1 MYNNH
6 RNEVHLMAP
15 TKLIR
20 DLWTKGIQYLM
31 DGLAVKSQGHLIKEE
46 K

>member
-6 RNEVHLMAP
+6 RNEVHLMASN
-15 TKLIR
+15 KLTR

-31 DGLAVKSQGHLIKEE
+31 DEHAEKSQGHLIKEE